1 MWYYPYAE
9 AMFKAQEPRQTES
22 LVMGKVGKETLK
34 PGSAF
39 NDRGG
44 IVEFENACQGWDFH

>member
-9 AMFKAQEPRQTES
+9 TMFKALQPKQVES
-22 LVMGKVGKETLK
+22 LVMGKVGKESVG

-44 IVEFENACQGWDFH
+44 IVNFAEACSGWDFQ

>member
-9 AMFKAQEPRQTES
+9 TMFKALEPRQAES
-22 LVMGKVGKETLK
+22 LVMGKAGKKSVG
-34 PGSAF
+34 PGSAI

-44 IVEFENACQGWDFH
+44 IVDFGEACKGWDFH

>member
-1 MWYYPYAE
+1 
-9 AMFKAQEPRQTES
+9 MFKALQRRQAES
-22 LVMGKVGKETLK
+22 LVMGKVGKESVG

-44 IVEFENACQGWDFH
+44 IVEFEQACKGWDFQ